1 MNQIEKAIEHLKEN
15 PHLIDEFAKQYDAV
29 EIKRVVTFTEEVR
42 VPHFVEY
49 ELEIPAFIGQ
59 DEQSVRNYIQNHAD
73 RVRAALEEKVSN
85 DDWSHTEWP
94 ECTGDIQMELTMQR
108 GERRTYDDLG
118 RM

>member
-1 MNQIEKAIEHLKEN
+1 MNQLEKAIEHLKEN
-15 PHLIDEFAKQYDAV
+15 PHLVEELAKQYDAV
-29 EIKRVVTFTEEVR
+29 ATERVVKFTEEVR
-42 VPHFVEY
+42 MPHFVEY

-59 DEQSVRNYIQNHAD
+59 DEQSVRHYIQNHAD

-94 ECTGDIQMELTMQR
+94 ECTGDIQMELTMER
-108 GERRTYDDLG
+108 GERRTHDDLG